1 MRVKDIM
8 TQVVLTIPQ
17 ETSVE
22 DAARMMRD
30 NNVGVLPVGEQDH
43 LDGVLTDRDLV
54 VRAIAD
60 GRNPKHTPVSDIM
73 TKQLFYCFEDNDV
86 EDACFMMEE
95 KHVRRLLVFNRRRDL
110 IGILSLDD
118 VATRTNKEKLTG
130 YALSKVA
137 KLPHV

>member
-1 MRVKDIM
+1 M
-8 TQVVLTIPQ
+8 TKIVLMIPQ

-30 NNVGVLPVGEQDH
+30 NNIGLLPIGDRGRTAGVV
-43 LDGVLTDRDLV
+43 TDRDLV
-54 VRAIAD
+54 VRVTAGGKD
-60 GRNPKHTPVSDIM
+60 PKHTPVREVM
-73 TKQLFYCFEDNDV
+73 TKQSFHCFDDQDV

-95 KHVRRLLVFNRRRDL
+95 KRVRRLLVFNRRRDL

-118 VATRTNKEKLTG
+118 VATRSRNEELTG

-137 KLPHV
+137 KIAHV